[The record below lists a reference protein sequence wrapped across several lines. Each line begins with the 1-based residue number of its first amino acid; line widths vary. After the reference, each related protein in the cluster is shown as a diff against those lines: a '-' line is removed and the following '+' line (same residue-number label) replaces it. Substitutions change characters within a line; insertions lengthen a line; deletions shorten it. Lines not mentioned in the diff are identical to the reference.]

1 MAVKDNF
8 IEAWSGKN
16 KIVLERD
23 LKAEEAMY
31 QQQQRLHKK
40 QLDEIEREE
49 ADHRRRMEDA
59 KIAGNK
65 KLMKQEFALL
75 QQTMDKKEALQ
86 KKQEDESL
94 KNEANMLR
102 ISAERQLNSF
112 KSLTVAQRRIKAK
125 EVADNLKQTIDSE
138 QSKVDATVN
147 LASKLEKQLE
157 DARNRGDKEK
167 EASIQ
172 KEIALNNEAHDIAV
186 KNVEDLSAKKKIAD
200 KNARGLAGKIALA
213 AKADPDKRQQKGQEV
228 GTKFREQGGL
238 ASLKS
243 QVTEEKNY
251 QKEQSK
257 LRKQLADAKKRGIQA
272 EIDAAEQA
280 IKDSE
285 EAHQKE
291 KENQVTIG
299 NMASELGKE
308 VATGVATAVAN
319 VVDNLTDK
327 LTDVDSISKVLDDI
341 LGDQDKNMARL
352 QGSMIDWREKVDDV
366 SDAIGFSGI
375 VSKKNV
381 ISKMSELVDS
391 GVAYNLELRAFISEA
406 SQSIASTFDAFD
418 SNLMRMIRLQQA
430 DTTAARLGLEATLT
444 KLFNEKFKD
453 TSYLTKG
460 GASDAVA
467 QALMDSSAMMSKE
480 SSLVYEYTVQKWLGS
495 LYSLGASD
503 SVVNT
508 IAQGLNYL
516 GTGNVSALNSN
527 SALQTLFAMSA
538 SRVSGGKSYADMLN
552 QGITA
557 EDTNKL
563 LKAMVEYLA
572 EIADS
577 QTNMVTKSAYAE
589 LFGMSITD
597 LSTFASITQQEIN
610 SLFETTTN
618 YNGFL
623 NETETQLKQI
633 KKRKSLSE
641 MVDTAVDNALVGVA
655 TNIGSN
661 AVTYGTWKALEVL
674 QQYVGEVNIPSVLAA
689 GFGLAADIDLIK
701 TAQSAIT
708 GFSLVSDL
716 IKGIGD
722 LALGKGPTKLSQWN
736 MEEYTERGEGSGIKA
751 LAEGTSSGTSY
762 SAKFG
767 VAPSATSPKSSN
779 MFDLIQQQVKE
790 EELSVGTGNYSSSDM
805 ETVSLTSATDKAYE
819 NSGVSS
825 QELQEEREL
834 TRDIYNALAGDSTPN
849 IITLLTSISSQIDT
863 SNNSLRVLS
872 EIEDAVDKIQ
882 VLYTSINSTAY
893 YGHNYSAVSTLSSEV
908 AALQS
913 TTPTTTAVSS
923 SAETKET
930 TSNSESLN
938 GSGKIEESINR
949 DNLAE
954 IIATAVAEGIR
965 QYSFANKMPVEM
977 TYTGGNF

>member
-1 MAVKDNF
+1 MAVKDKF
-8 IEAWSGKN
+8 IEALSGKN

-75 QQTMDKKEALQ
+75 QQTMNKKEALQ
-86 KKQEDESL
+86 KQQEDESL

-125 EVADNLKQTIDSE
+125 EVADNLKETIDSE
-138 QSKVDATVN
+138 QSKVDATVK

-157 DARNRGDKEK
+157 DARTRGDKEK

-200 KNARGLAGKIALA
+200 KNARGLAGKIALVA
-213 AKADPDKRQQKGQEV
+213 GADSDKRQQKGQEV

-243 QVTEEKNY
+243 QITEEKDY

-272 EIDAAEQA
+272 EIEAAEQA
-280 IKDSE
+280 IKDSK

-308 VATGVATAVAN
+308 VATGVATAVSN

-327 LTDVDSISKVLDDI
+327 LTDVDSISKVLDDV

-375 VSKKNV
+375 VSKRSV

-453 TSYLTKG
+453 TSYLNKG

-552 QGITA
+552 QGLTA

-610 SLFETTTN
+610 SLFETTAN

-708 GFSLVSDL
+708 GFSLVFDL

-834 TRDIYNALAGDSTPN
+834 TRDIYNAIAGDSTPN

-863 SNNSLRVLS
+863 SNSNLRVLS

-908 AALQS
+908 TALQS

-923 SAETKET
+923 SAETKEP

-938 GSGKIEESINR
+938 GSGKIEESLNR
-949 DNLAE
+949 DDLAE

>member
-1 MAVKDNF
+1 MAVKDKF

-75 QQTMDKKEALQ
+75 QQTMNKKEALQ
-86 KKQEDESL
+86 KQQEDESL

-138 QSKVDATVN
+138 QSKVDATVK
-147 LASKLEKQLE
+147 LAHKLKKQLE
-157 DARNRGDKEK
+157 EARGDKEK
-167 EASIQ
+167 EAAIQ

-200 KNARGLAGKIALA
+200 KNARGLAGKIALVA
-213 AKADPDKRQQKGQEV
+213 GADSDKRQQKGQEV
-228 GTKFREQGGL
+228 GTKFKEQGGL
-238 ASLKS
+238 ASLKR
-243 QVTEEKNY
+243 QVTEEKDY

-257 LRKQLADAKKRGIQA
+257 LRKQLADAKKRGIQS
-272 EIDAAEQA
+272 EIEAAEQA

-285 EAHQKE
+285 EAHKKE
-291 KENQVTIG
+291 KENQVTLG

-308 VATGVATAVAN
+308 VATGVATAVSN

-327 LTDVDSISKVLDDI
+327 LTDVDSISKVLDDV

-375 VSKKNV
+375 VSKRSV
-381 ISKMSELVDS
+381 ISKMSELVDT

-552 QGITA
+552 QGLTA

-577 QTNMVTKSAYAE
+577 QTNMVTKSAYAD

-610 SLFETTTN
+610 SLFETTAN

-701 TAQSAIT
+701 TAQSTIT
-708 GFSLVSDL
+708 GFSLVTDL
-716 IKGIGD
+716 IKGIKD
-722 LALGKGPTKLSQWN
+722 LVKGNGPTKLSQWN

-751 LAEGTSSGTSY
+751 LAEGTSAGTSY

-790 EELSVGTGNYSSSDM
+790 EELSVGTGNYSSSDI

-863 SNNSLRVLS
+863 SNNSLRLLS